1 MKNPADLVTPKLI
14 SYCTNFPFIAICGFT
29 KTGKITIAKKLAQE
43 LHRDLIISDDYS
55 LTVYGD
61 SALEAFM
68 AAISKKLNTG
78 VPVIA
83 EGILC
88 FRMLRKGIQLRTLF
102 PDLVIKTECNESTIR
117 HFYKKDGEI
126 YKIDKALA
134 FNKGLTK
141 IWNDYQ
147 QLLETTPGVKKPE
160 YLELNTSLSQYGL

>member
-1 MKNPADLVTPKLI
+1 MNNPADLVTSKLI
-14 SYCTNFPFIAICGFT
+14 NHCKNLQFIVICGFT

-43 LHRDLIISDDYS
+43 LQRELIISDNYS
-55 LTVYGD
+55 LEVYGD
-61 SALEAFM
+61 KVLEAFM
-68 AAISKKLNTG
+68 AAINKKLTANTPII
-78 VPVIA
+78 V

-88 FRMLRKGIQLRTLF
+88 FRMLRKSIQLKSLL
-102 PDLVIKTECNESTIR
+102 PDLVIRTECNEQTIR

-126 YKIDKALA
+126 HKVEKALA

-147 QLLETTPGVKKPE
+147 QLLEITPGVKKPQ